1 MFTLFYRH
9 VRLLILTIILIFV
22 WGISSYLALPRLED
36 PELVSRFATV
46 KTFFPGAKAEI
57 VEALVTKKIEDELIE
72 IEEIDNYE
80 STSSTGSSI
89 ISIELKD
96 SVKKEQVDAIWS
108 RVQNKIDRVKPEL
121 PANITE
127 PELEKGKV
135 KAYALITALTW
146 QQNDSPNYAI
156 LRRQAE
162 ALKDR
167 LKTISGTE
175 EIELFGE
182 RDEEI
187 LVAIN
192 PSLITSYNL
201 TAADIARQIQQSDAK
216 VSAGLLRNSDNDLSI
231 EIAGELD
238 TLERI
243 RNIPISFGSNGQ
255 FIRLQDLATVSKG
268 VSFPANELTLISDR
282 PAVTLAVHI
291 ESASRLDLWA
301 TRADKVLAEFKAGLP
316 KGIGLQTVFAQS
328 NYVEARLNGLIFNL
342 VLGAGLVFVV
352 TLLMMGWRSAI
363 IVGTA
368 LPLSVLMVFGWMNVM
383 GIPLHQMSITGL
395 IVALGILIDNAIVM
409 VDEVTNHLE
418 RGFKAKDAITNS
430 IDRLAVPLL
439 SSTITTI
446 LAFLPIALLP
456 GATGEFVG
464 AIGLSVILAVSSS
477 LFLALTVI
485 PALTAKFYRQNT
497 LGAIRETVAVVKHCG
512 LGEPVRCG
520 GVLRCRNWR
529 GLPHEQMLKGFT
541 DISKL
546 SNPKGESPLHRSLW
560 WKTGVSIPILTELY
574 GKTLKWTIARPVL
587 GIFLA
592 LLLPVWGFMQAGS
605 LEQQFF
611 PAADRD
617 QLQIQLELPAATSI
631 TQTQTIARQIRARII
646 KSPEI
651 TDVHWF
657 IGRSAPRFYY
667 NVAGSREREANYAQ
681 AIVQL
686 NSMASA
692 SFTKQLQTE
701 LDRTFPIA
709 RILVRQ
715 LEQGPPF
722 DAPIEMR
729 IYGHDLDVL
738 QQIGEQTRSLL
749 VQLGQI
755 THTRAS
761 LDEIRPQLQ
770 IQVDEEEIL
779 LAGLTRTTIAQQLDS
794 TLEGITGGSILEA
807 TEELPVKV
815 RLAKENRTNVNDIT
829 SLDLLP
835 TASGRSSDNP
845 NSVPTV
851 PISSLGQ
858 VSLETEISKI
868 THYNGQRVNTVQG
881 FLTAGVLPDGV
892 LSEFKQLLD
901 RSNFQLPNGYTYEFG
916 GEAEQKDDAIGGLVS
931 TVGVLAVLTIAT
943 LVLSLGSF
951 RLAAVIGIVATA
963 SFGLG
968 LFAIWLFNYPFGF
981 NPIIGSVGLI
991 GVAINDSIVV
1001 LAAIQQ
1007 HPVAKIGDRRAIRA
1021 VVLHSTRH
1029 VIATTLTTAIGFV
1042 PLLLGGGEFWP
1053 PLAIAIAGGVI
1064 GATLLALY
1072 LVPSAYRL
1080 LQGNYFSWEFGV
1092 RSLQLKSDRQ

>member
-46 KTFFPGAKAEI
+46 KTFFPGAKAER

-96 SVKKEQVDAIWS
+96 SVKKEQVDGIWS

-121 PANITE
+121 PASITE

-175 EIELFGE
+175 EIELFGD

-216 VSAGLLRNSDNDLSI
+216 VSAGLLRNIDNDLSI

-342 VLGAGLVFVV
+342 VLGAGLVFIV

-409 VDEVTNHLE
+409 VDEVTNHLD
-418 RGFKAKDAITNS
+418 RGFKAQDAIINS
-430 IDRLAVPLL
+430 INHLAVPLL

-485 PALTAKFYRQNT
+485 PALTAKFYRQNPV
-497 LGAIRETVAVVKHCG
+497 GANGR
-512 LGEPVRCG
+512 
-520 GVLRCRNWR
+520 
-529 GLPHEQMLKGFT
+529 
-541 DISKL
+541 
-546 SNPKGESPLHRSLW
+546 SPLHRSSW

-631 TQTQTIARQIRARII
+631 TQTQTIARQIRDRII

-749 VQLGQI
+749 VQLSQI

-779 LAGLTRTTIAQQLDS
+779 LAGLARTTIAQQLDS

-815 RLAKENRTNVNDIT
+815 RLAKENRTKVNDIT

-835 TASGRSSDNP
+835 TTSGRASDNP

-851 PISSLGQ
+851 PLSSLGQ

-892 LSEFKQLLD
+892 LSEFKQLLE
-901 RSNFQLPNGYTYEFG
+901 RSNFQLPNGYSYEFG
-916 GEAEQKDDAIGGLVS
+916 GEVEQKDDAIGGLVS
-931 TVGVLAVLTIAT
+931 TVGVLTVLTIAT

-951 RLAAVIGIVATA
+951 RLAAVIGIVAIA

-981 NPIIGSVGLI
+981 NPIIGTVGLI

-1007 HPVAKIGDRRAIRA
+1007 HPVAKIGDRRAIRS

-1053 PLAIAIAGGVI
+1053 PLAVAIAGGVI

-1080 LQGNYFSWEFGV
+1080 LQGNYFSWKFGV